1 MPPRALVVVAALR
14 LAISVYAAS
23 ADPVPPSRGADDWS
37 ALERTSIT
45 KNAVRDELTLDLPA
59 VDLPAGTVVDQ
70 AASVGEF
77 PVNGSIYALHAEIID
92 EHGQRLPNDLLH
104 HMNVMNPAERE
115 LFLPI
120 SRRILASGRETGE
133 IRFPWLLFGSPI
145 RAGERILA
153 NAMVHNPT
161 GVSYHGVHVRLVV
174 SYVPDHRP
182 WPFFAVIPW
191 QLDVGFPVGD
201 KSFDLPP
208 GRSER
213 SYEGS
218 PAVPGKLIVIGGH
231 MHEYGKTIEFWD
243 VTTGKRL
250 WHGEPAPA
258 PAGEPSAVP
267 LGKLYGLTGLGM
279 RITPTHR
286 YRVRVIYENPTGQ
299 TISNGGM
306 GVVGGLFMPD
316 RKATWPATNQADSL
330 YQHDLRHFMGPV
342 GRSAVAVPMSH
353 MHMEH

>member
-1 MPPRALVVVAALR
+1 MAPRMFVVVAALR
-14 LAISVYAAS
+14 LAASVYAAS
-23 ADPVPPSRGADDWS
+23 ADPVPPPASSDDWS
-37 ALERTSIT
+37 ALERTTIT
-45 KNAVRDELTLDLPA
+45 KNPERDELIVELPA

-70 AASVGEF
+70 AASVGAF
-77 PVNGSIYALHAEIID
+77 PVNGSVYALHAELLD
-92 EHGQRLPNDLLH
+92 ETGRHLPGGLLH
-104 HMNVMNPAERE
+104 HMNVMDPSERE

-120 SRRILASGRETGE
+120 SRRILASGMETGE

-145 RAGERILA
+145 RAGQRILA

-161 GVSYHGVHVRLVV
+161 TVDYHGVRVRLVLN
-174 SYVPDHRP
+174 YVPDHRP
-182 WPFFAVIPW
+182 WPFFSVIPW
-191 QLDVGFPVGD
+191 QLDVAFPVGD
-201 KSFDLPP
+201 KSFDLPA

-243 VTTGKRL
+243 ATTGKLL

-258 PAGEPSAVP
+258 PRGQPSAVP
-267 LGKLYGLTGLGM
+267 MGRLYGLTKIGL

-286 YRVRVIYENPTGQ
+286 YRVRVLYDNPTGR
-299 TISNGGM
+299 TIPNGGM
-306 GVVGGLFMPD
+306 GVTGGLFMPD

-330 YQHDLRHFMGPV
+330 YQKDLRHFMGPV
-342 GRSAVAVPMSH
+342 GRSVAVPMSH